1 MERKRENHSH
11 RIGRCRGRE
20 INTHKEKET
29 SMDTDING
37 QSERASERERERE
50 RAIAGKSVFLNT

>member
-37 QSERASERERERE
+37 QSERASERASERERE
-50 RAIAGKSVFLNT
+50 REQ